1 MTPEILENSDFQ
13 FWQRMSLLIGNERP
27 YPWSERVGLNRSAFQ
42 SARTRGK
49 KPLPRTIK
57 SWSEKIGCNYEWLD
71 SGVAEIFSE
80 EKKQAEK
87 NNLIDNNS
95 KSNFKY
101 PSIDNVLK
109 TTYESTEGSLKETF
123 SVMLPNEKADFVLHL
138 VIAIIEP
145 INRKKYEVLFAA
157 ISTIETTLSK
167 MQTSI
172 TLQDKVNLILKI
184 YKIYDEYPEVLLTAL
199 KELNIAACLISSTN
213 TSNNG

>member
-1 MTPEILENSDFQ
+1 MTPETLENSDFQ

-71 SGVAEIFSE
+71 SGVGEIFSE
-80 EKKQAEK
+80 EKKQAQK
-87 NNLIDNNS
+87 NNFIDNNS
-95 KSNFKY
+95 KLNFKY

-109 TTYESTEGSLKETF
+109 TTYKSTEGSLKQTF
-123 SVMLPNEKADFVLHL
+123 YVMPPNEKADFVLNL
-138 VIAIIEP
+138 VIATIEP
-145 INRKKYEVLFAA
+145 ISRKKYEVLFAA

-213 TSNNG
+213 TSNN